1 MPMHLDFVPCD
12 CVCAKWTDA
21 NWRQSVS
28 INQKQSRELIFPS
41 FVEIFKK
48 NSKTHVK
55 RARCVSDAVIEVLQ
69 LQVKVINNSLPAHV
83 YGLCG
88 VSQNARRT
96 FYDLTLFPTRL
107 RNRFLSVEGGT
118 RTNDK
123 QKKNVKRRRRHVTN
137 INNSSLKIENVS
149 FISHSVRS
157 PFVLRLTNL

>member
-1 MPMHLDFVPCD
+1 MLIGDKAFQSTKNKVE
-12 CVCAKWTDA
+12 KWF
-21 NWRQSVS
+21 
-28 INQKQSRELIFPS
+28 SRLLS
-41 FVEIFKK
+41 KYSTK
-48 NSKTHVK
+48 NSHVK

-69 LQVKVINNSLPAHV
+69 LQVKVINNSLPGHV

-123 QKKNVKRRRRHVTN
+123 QQQQKNVKRRRRHVTN

-149 FISHSVRS
+149 FISHSARS